1 MKQLLLRLR
10 AGIRAFFSWWF
21 GELAAMLPARLVR
34 WLRPTA
40 DRLELDLAEDS
51 LVLGHVTKQSRR
63 EIGRLELKGMD
74 AGKERT
80 AIASLVKGLDPGRMV
95 IALRLPQRQAL
106 RKMLD
111 LPAAAEQNLR
121 QVLTFEMDRQTPFT
135 SDDVYFDFR
144 VRKHDRETRR
154 IGVEMIVLPRATV
167 DVAVARARGWR
178 LAPDAV
184 DISVDGDDADAA
196 TPLNVLPETQGPRQ
210 GRFATG
216 IGLVLG
222 VVAVILLA
230 EVIYL
235 PLERQRLRAE
245 ALASDVAQ
253 AKEEA
258 GTSRRLQEEIDRLI
272 KQGRFIVEKKQQQPP
287 FVEILNEV
295 TRLLPDDTW
304 LFRMRF
310 FDGDVQT
317 FGYSSAASS
326 LIGTIEESDLFQNAQ
341 FRAPMTRDPR
351 VDADR
356 FHIAFQVVKASKS

>member
-1 MKQLLLRLR
+1 MKQLLLHLR

-40 DRLELDLAEDS
+40 DRLVLDLTEDS
-51 LVLGHVTKQSRR
+51 LVLGNVTKQSRR
-63 EIGRLELKGMD
+63 EVGRLELKGMD
-74 AGKERT
+74 ASEERT

-144 VRKHDRETRR
+144 VRQHDRETRH
-154 IGVEMIVLPRATV
+154 IGVEMIVLPRAIV
-167 DVAVARARGWR
+167 DVAVDRARGWG

-184 DISVDGDDADAA
+184 DISGDDSDAA

-216 IGLVLG
+216 IGLALG
-222 VVAVILLA
+222 VVAIALLA
-230 EVIYL
+230 AVIYL

-258 GTSRRLQEEIDRLI
+258 GASRRLQDEIDRLI
-272 KQGRFIVEKKQQQPP
+272 HQGRFIVEKKQQQPP